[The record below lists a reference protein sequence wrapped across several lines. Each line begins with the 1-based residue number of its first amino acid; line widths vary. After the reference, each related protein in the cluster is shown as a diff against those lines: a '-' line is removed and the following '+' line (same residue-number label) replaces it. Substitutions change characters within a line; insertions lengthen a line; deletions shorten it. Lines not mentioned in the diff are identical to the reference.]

1 VTLVR
6 TALHKQEP
14 GLICCRVP
22 CHASLVLLPV
32 SLQSVSHFML
42 RGLSAGDA
50 DEPGTGFPIPNLLVC
65 PAKPIFVARPLA
77 QQHNK
82 RCFLPPPLPLLAAV
96 LKQLFEACF
105 HQATSAST

>member
-1 VTLVR
+1 MW
-6 TALHKQEP
+6 
-14 GLICCRVP
+14 
-22 CHASLVLLPV
+22 
-32 SLQSVSHFML
+32 SV
-42 RGLSAGDA
+42 AGDA

-82 RCFLPPPLPLLAAV
+82 QCRLPPPSPLQAAV

-105 HQATSAST
+105 HQATSANT

>member
-1 VTLVR
+1 MCVTAICVTAICVTLYFMW
-6 TALHKQEP
+6 
-14 GLICCRVP
+14 
-22 CHASLVLLPV
+22 
-32 SLQSVSHFML
+32 SV
-42 RGLSAGDA
+42 AGDA

-82 RCFLPPPLPLLAAV
+82 QCRLPPPSPLQAAV

-105 HQATSAST
+105 HQATSANT